1 MFRYHVFMTL
11 DWWIFKKFSQP
22 AVNNFLNGTFQS
34 NYVHTLGT
42 RFWVQCW
49 GRQEVGVVEQCL
61 I

>member
-34 NYVHTLGT
+34 NYALLERDFGSSVGEDKKLGL
-42 RFWVQCW
+42 WSSV
-49 GRQEVGVVEQCL
+49 
-61 I
+61 